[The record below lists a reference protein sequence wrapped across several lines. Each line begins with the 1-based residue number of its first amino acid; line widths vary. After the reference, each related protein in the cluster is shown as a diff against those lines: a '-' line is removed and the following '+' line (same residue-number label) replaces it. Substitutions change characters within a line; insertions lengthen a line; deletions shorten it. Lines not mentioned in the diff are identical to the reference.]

1 MRAAI
6 PTTIP
11 ARITTR
17 VSVLMVAVA
26 AGSLLAACSSSGPAA
41 SGTPAP
47 GGSAAAAAVGG
58 ASGQPAAAGDGKA
71 TCTQVTKAQVQPLL
85 VKPITNVSSATVPD
99 QVSLNGTAQQCT
111 FATADS
117 AQAIVITVVGAQDA
131 DNFFIAAQRGTS
143 NPAAVSGIGAKAV
156 RDADDG
162 TSAITAE
169 DDGVGCSV
177 STSGEDQLPGVD
189 ALEVAAGY
197 TSDIGDKNFAVIST
211 ALGTLCN
218 AVFGSGNTTPDFSGL
233 SSAGVSTPDG
243 GGLPTDFSIPTDGS
257 S

>member
-1 MRAAI
+1 MRAAV
-6 PTTIP
+6 PTTTA
-11 ARITTR
+11 ARIATR
-17 VSVLMVAVA
+17 ITVLMVAVA
-26 AGSLLAACSSSGPAA
+26 AGPLLAACSGSGPAA

-47 GGSAAAAAVGG
+47 GGSAAAGG
-58 ASGQPAAAGDGKA
+58 ASGQPAAAGNGTGKA

-99 QVSLNGTAQQCT
+99 QISLSGTAQQCT
-111 FATADS
+111 FAVADS

-131 DNFFIAAQRGTS
+131 DNFFIAARRATS
-143 NPAAVSGIGAKAV
+143 NPAEVSGIGARAV

-169 DDGVGCSV
+169 DNGVGCSV
-177 STSGEDQLPGVD
+177 STSGEDQLPGVA
-189 ALEVAAGY
+189 ALEEAAGD

-233 SSAGVSTPDG
+233 SSAGVGTPDG
-243 GGLPTDFSIPTDGS
+243 GGLPTGFGIPTDGS